1 MKNLKLILTKVFLFS
16 LIIISNSYGK
26 ALPPGSGVADVP
38 ANVLILLDKSG
49 SMSATSYTGARV
61 NLTYSI
67 TAISNTG
74 NVIVSDN
81 ATLRGVDHDNNSL
94 TNFVGSNNYYRQ
106 RQYTCSTYYKTRYG
120 ILYHNNKVYFT
131 GSRTTNETYLY
142 ELNTTTGTCQS
153 LEFFGNR
160 KQVYGRLLVS
170 NDILIFPHS
179 DYYRRDYRIYLRDT
193 NSGSEMTCNPSGQL
207 LRSMTYGYI
216 SRGGMRMPAA
226 IDASGNLVIKSYE
239 GGKVI
244 FRRFALSGSTACPSN
259 TANATYSFNY
269 DYDLR
274 NSHYIEAHP
283 TNDNIFYSINYN
295 SHRLI
300 KTTFTSTT
308 TFTKST
314 VGRRGSL
321 GSSYAPTS
329 AGQVRLNYPQD
340 LRIDTALNRIFVA
353 DTGNAAIQSFDLDLN
368 FHDMS
373 GYSTR
378 MTRMAGAHQAI
389 QSIVTDSSLV
399 SSVNFGFGYWS
410 NAYTSIRYSRWRYWW
425 APVRCS
431 SLVARGVLS
440 SSSWLVR
447 YNYWCSNVSAPPYGY
462 TRWGNMQAVP
472 CTSQNCLR
480 IRVDRD
486 GARLTNRYV
495 RSVRPGGGTD
505 ANIWATI
512 AEQYYNHSDSPIDS
526 NSPCQGSY
534 VIVIGDGAMGNVS
547 QATTKVS
554 NLLMQRNVKTFTVA
568 YGNGI
573 SSSGIRA
580 FNNIARAGGT
590 ERVIVAET
598 TDQLKAQLNA
608 AIRSVIAE
616 KLSFTAPA
624 ITATIEEG
632 GSLFQA
638 QFKYKQNMEW
648 EGALTRTAIS
658 AEGVVNEKDTT
669 NWNASEKMPEP
680 KDRKIWGAIPGT
692 DYTTDYNNFTE
703 TNSILID
710 SMFTV
715 LNNSIGDYHKDT
727 PTVSGVTG
735 NTRCS
740 ARGDSRSTIADGVDD
755 DIKGLISFVRGLDY
769 FDYDGD
775 CNLNENRMSD
785 GKKAYLGDI
794 FHSEM
799 VVVGAPS
806 ADTAYSSMNQE
817 AYYRSINNYDTWA
830 KSLHDR
836 AERIYVGGNDGMLHA
851 IDSKT
856 GVEKW
861 AFIPPFIMGKLPL
874 VINTGLNTTVP
885 TNKGGTNS
893 IYGVDGSPVV
903 HDMYFK
909 SPYDT
914 AKAWHTILFVPFGRG
929 GNGFTVLDVT
939 NAKDTG
945 DKPLHLYTIYN
956 DHIKNKV
963 MIMNHLNVLS
973 EYEYIDDTYSL
984 AEMEEGQTALDN
996 YNTAA
1001 DKDAVD
1007 LDICD
1012 ATGNTTCY
1020 ESRTWTFPEP
1030 GLSKSDL
1037 TITLNNVNIPN
1048 FAIGSGTAGTEI
1060 IFPTAVGYQAHQDR
1074 TKTSDEVE
1082 IKLSRSAIASLSSNL
1097 PAEYDYRELGE
1108 TWSAP
1113 RIFRLPNNG
1122 AGDNAID
1129 DDIYVAVMGGGYGG
1143 RDDNVG
1149 SGLFVIN
1156 LEDQIKPGK
1165 IEKYIEIENSNNLD
1179 IVNSVPGTPVVI
1191 TADQARGIKFKGAL
1205 VYVNDFEGKITK
1217 FNLTNMEN
1225 DGAGNLINLY
1235 DNTTLLQIEASRNN
1249 GRYQYHSMDAGIG
1262 KTTKQLWL
1270 YSGTGDY
1277 ERMTERSSSI
1287 DNLMYG
1293 FRDKDYPLYRKK
1305 INAATLSD
1313 GLRWCMDTT
1322 GDTTGAKCPVTTNS
1336 GSSNTP
1342 TPKPSTPGGWSLNLM
1357 AAGSAASLGF
1367 KQKDNGWYIKL
1378 PDSQKVT
1385 AEPTVHGGLVY
1396 FPIFEPS
1403 QSANRCS
1410 LGLALICAVDDEC
1423 GTNVS
1428 SQLGNLSSQTIEGKV
1443 YAGKTCYAVGEGVLS
1458 RLVIFA
1464 NKLFANIAG
1473 KSVQDK
1479 TDLVVIDTGMGDIE
1493 SFRSS
1498 WREGNF

>member
-49 SMSATSYTGARV
+49 SMSVTSTTGAKV
-61 NLTYSI
+61 NRTYSI

-74 NVIVSDN
+74 NVIVSDDM
-81 ATLRGVDHDNNSL
+81 TLRGVDHDNNSL
-94 TNFVGSNNYYRQ
+94 TNFVGSNNSYRQ
-106 RQYTCSTYYKTRYG
+106 RSGTCSTYYKTKYG

-131 GSRTTNETYLY
+131 GAYNRNSGNYLY

-153 LEFFGNR
+153 LEFFGNW

-170 NDILIFPHS
+170 NDILIFPHIS
-179 DYYRRDYRIYLRDT
+179 SGRYRIYLRDT
-193 NSGSEMTCNPSGQL
+193 NSSSEMTCNPSGQL
-207 LRSMTYGYI
+207 FSSMRYGY
-216 SRGGMRMPAA
+216 MWTRMPAA

-259 TANATYSFNY
+259 TANATYTFNN

-274 NSHYIEAHP
+274 YSNYIEAHP
-283 TNDNIFYSINYN
+283 TNDNIFYSTNYN

-314 VGRRGSL
+314 VGRYGSV
-321 GSSYAPTS
+321 SATYAPTS
-329 AGQVRLNYPQD
+329 ASQVRFNQPQD

-353 DTGNAAIQSFDLDLN
+353 DTNNNAIQSFDLDLN
-368 FHDMS
+368 FHDLS

-378 MTRMAGAHQAI
+378 MSRMAGAQQAI

-410 NAYTSIRYSRWRYWW
+410 SGTSIRYSRWRNWRT
-425 APVRCS
+425 PVRCS
-431 SLVARGVLS
+431 TLVARGLLS

-447 YNYWCSNVSAPPYGY
+447 YNYWCSDWLVSYGY

-480 IRVDRD
+480 VRVDRD

-534 VIVIGDGAMGNVS
+534 VIVIGDGIMGNVS
-547 QATTKVS
+547 QAETKVS

-568 YGNGI
+568 YGGGI

-580 FNNIARAGGT
+580 FDNIAKAGGT
-590 ERVIVAET
+590 ERVIVADT

-658 AEGVVNEKDTT
+658 AEGVIKEKDTT

-692 DYTTDYNNFTE
+692 DYRTDYNNFTE

-740 ARGDSRSTIADGVDD
+740 ARGDSTSTIADGVDD

-963 MIMNHLNVLS
+963 MKMDHLNVLS

-996 YNTAA
+996 YNTAV

-1060 IFPTAVGYQAHQDR
+1060 IFPTTVGYQAHQDR

-1082 IKLSRSAIASLSSNL
+1082 IKLSRSAIASLSSNF
-1097 PAEYDYRELGE
+1097 PPEYDYRELGE

>member
-49 SMSATSYTGARV
+49 SMSVTSTTGAKV
-61 NLTYSI
+61 NRTYSI

-74 NVIVSDN
+74 NVIVSDDS
-81 ATLRGVDHDNNSL
+81 TLRGVDHDNNSL
-94 TNFVGSNNYYRQ
+94 TNFVGSNNSYRK
-106 RQYTCSTYYKTRYG
+106 RHSTCSTYFKTKYG

-131 GSRTTNETYLY
+131 GAYNRNSGNYLY

-153 LEFFGNR
+153 LEFFGNW

-170 NDILIFPHS
+170 NDILIFPHIS
-179 DYYRRDYRIYLRDT
+179 SGRYRIYLRDT
-193 NSGSEMTCNPSGQL
+193 NSSSEMTCNPSGQL
-207 LRSMTYGYI
+207 FSSMRYGY
-216 SRGGMRMPAA
+216 MWTRMPAA

-259 TANATYSFNY
+259 TANATYTFNN

-274 NSHYIEAHP
+274 YSNYIEAHP
-283 TNDNIFYSINYN
+283 TNDNIFYSTNYN

-314 VGRRGSL
+314 VGRYGSV
-321 GSSYAPTS
+321 SATYAPTS
-329 AGQVRLNYPQD
+329 ASQVRFNQPQD

-353 DTGNAAIQSFDLDLN
+353 DTNNNAIQSFDLDLN
-368 FHDMS
+368 FHDLS

-378 MTRMAGAHQAI
+378 MSRMAGAQQAI

-410 NAYTSIRYSRWRYWW
+410 SGTSIRYSRWRNWRT
-425 APVRCS
+425 PVRCS
-431 SLVARGVLS
+431 TLVARGLLS

-447 YNYWCSNVSAPPYGY
+447 YNYWCSDWLVSYGY

-480 IRVDRD
+480 VRVDRD

-534 VIVIGDGAMGNVS
+534 VIVIGDGIMGNVS
-547 QATTKVS
+547 QAETKVS
-554 NLLMQRNVKTFTVA
+554 NLLMQRNLKTFTVA
-568 YGNGI
+568 YGGGI

-590 ERVIVAET
+590 ERVIVADT

-648 EGALTRTAIS
+648 EGALTRTVIS
-658 AEGVVNEKDTT
+658 AEGVINEKDTT

-740 ARGDSRSTIADGVDD
+740 ARGDSTSTIADGVDD

-996 YNTAA
+996 YNTAV

-1060 IFPTAVGYQAHQDR
+1060 IFPTTVGYQAHQDR

-1082 IKLSRSAIASLSSNL
+1082 IKLSRSAIASLSSNF
-1097 PAEYDYRELGE
+1097 PPEYDYRELGE